1 MKRADKGFPKG
12 AMDQVDGGKFNF
24 VMYNPANMFYNRV
37 VVKLT
42 AKLFRQKERNQS
54 MKFLA
59 DEFDVAV
66 IGAGHA
72 GIEAGLAAARL
83 GCKTAVFTINLD
95 AVGNC
100 PCNPSIGGTAK
111 GHLVREIDALGGE
124 MGKAADECFLQSRM
138 LNRGKGPAVH
148 SLRAQIDRRKYSDRM
163 KHTLEQQENLQLRQA
178 EITELEKAD
187 NGKWLLTT
195 RLEAQYLAKTVIL
208 ATGTYL
214 GGKIYVGDVSY
225 ESGPDGMFPSKYLPE
240 SLEKM
245 GMMIRRFK
253 TGTPARVLKSS
264 IHFDG
269 LEEQSGD
276 DPVVP
281 FSYDTETPGKNQVKC
296 YVSWTN
302 ENTKKIILDNIHRS
316 PMYSG
321 KIEGIGPR
329 YCPSIEDK
337 IVRFSNKERHQL
349 FIEPCGM
356 NTEEMYLQ
364 GMSSSLPE
372 DVQIQFYHSI
382 KGLENCIVMRPA
394 YAIEYFCAD
403 PVQMNR
409 TLEFRDFDGL
419 YGAGQFNGSSGYEE
433 AAAQGLVA
441 GINAARKVQNLE
453 PLILDRASS
462 YIGTLIDD
470 LVTKGCNDPYRMMT
484 SRSEYRLILR
494 QDNADTR
501 LTPIGR
507 KIGLISDSRWE
518 RFNNKQLLIKKE
530 TERVRKTVILP
541 GEELNRILR
550 ENNTS
555 EVTTGIRLI
564 DLLKRPE
571 LSYSK
576 LKNIDTDRPDIDAN
590 ILEQVEIEI
599 KYEGYIK
606 RQLSI
611 VEQVRKLEKNILP
624 SDLDYAKIEG
634 LRLEAREKLN
644 KVRPEN
650 IGQASRIS
658 GVSPADISV
667 LVIYLSTLKNKK
679 SEVQ

>member
-1 MKRADKGFPKG
+1 
-12 AMDQVDGGKFNF
+12 
-24 VMYNPANMFYNRV
+24 
-37 VVKLT
+37 
-42 AKLFRQKERNQS
+42 

-59 DEFDVAV
+59 GKFDVAV

-83 GCKTAVFTINLD
+83 GCKTGVFTINMD

-124 MGKAADECFLQSRM
+124 MGKAADNCFLQSRM

-148 SLRAQIDRRKYSDRM
+148 SLRAQIDRRAYSARM
-163 KHTLEQQENLQLRQA
+163 KHTLELQENLELRQA
-178 EITELEKAD
+178 EITELKKTND
-187 NGKWLLTT
+187 GLWLLTT
-195 RLEAQYLAKTVIL
+195 RLEAQYQAKAVIL

-225 ESGPDGMFPSKYLPE
+225 ESGPDGMFPSKFLPD

-245 GMMIRRFK
+245 GMDIRRFK
-253 TGTPARVLKSS
+253 TGTPARVLRSS
-264 IHFDG
+264 IDFSE
-269 LEEQSGD
+269 LEEQCGD
-276 DPVVP
+276 DPIVP
-281 FSYDTETPGKNQVKC
+281 FSYDTENIRENKVKC

-302 ENTKKIILDNIHRS
+302 ENTKKVILDNISRS

-337 IVRFSNKERHQL
+337 IVRFSDKPRHQL
-349 FIEPCGM
+349 FIEPCGLD
-356 NTEEMYLQ
+356 TEEMYIQ

-372 DVQIQFYHSI
+372 DVQLDFYHTI
-382 KGLENCIVMRPA
+382 KGLENCTVMRPA

-403 PVQMNR
+403 PIQMNR
-409 TLEFRDFDGL
+409 TLEFREFPGL

-441 GINAARKVQNLE
+441 GVNAALKIQGKE

-462 YIGTLIDD
+462 YIGTLVDD

-501 LTPIGR
+501 LTPIGK
-507 KIGLISDSRWE
+507 KIGLITDDRWKRYNE
-518 RFNNKQLLIKKE
+518 KQEKIKAE
-530 TERVRKTVILP
+530 LERVRKTVLP
-541 GEELNRILR
+541 PSEDLNTILR
-550 ENNTS
+550 EHHTS
-555 EVTTGIRLI
+555 EVKTGIRLV

-571 LSYSK
+571 LSYEA
-576 LKNIDTDRPDIDAN
+576 LKEIDKTRTENDN
-590 ILEQVEIEI
+590 NVLEQVEIEI

-606 RQLSI
+606 RQLI
-611 VEQVRKLEKNILP
+611 IIEQVRKLENKLLPNDIDYSNI
-624 SDLDYAKIEG
+624 DG

-644 KVRPEN
+644 KVRPES

-667 LVIYLSTLKNKK
+667 LVIYLSTLKNKNK
-679 SEVQ
+679 NGEGNQ